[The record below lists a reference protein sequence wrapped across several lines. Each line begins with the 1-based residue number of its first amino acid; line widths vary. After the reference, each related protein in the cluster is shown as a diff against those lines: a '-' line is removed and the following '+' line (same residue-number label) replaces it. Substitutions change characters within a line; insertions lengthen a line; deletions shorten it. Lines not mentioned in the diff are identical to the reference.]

1 MSRSYRKPWIKEHQR
16 NLSNKTIHNRRERRI
31 IRQLVK
37 PWKVRYNENWLY
49 EINLSELYEF
59 PNGWTYE
66 FSKLANSPIEPPLP
80 SRREMTDTYDIS
92 DYRFPWTDPQG
103 YRK

>member
-16 NLSNKTIHNRRERRI
+16 NVKTIHNRRERRI
-31 IRQLVK
+31 IKQLVK
-37 PWKVRYNENWLY
+37 KYSTNFYQERSCWGCECGEEPWVSYIDPCPFIY
-49 EINLSELYEF
+49 TDHY
-59 PNGWTYE
+59 
-66 FSKLANSPIEPPLP
+66 PPLP
-80 SRREMTDTYDIS
+80 SRREMTDSYSIS